1 LGDKPYSVGPW
12 SDVFAFGNTA
22 LEALFG
28 TVKPTPKHWKQ
39 LPDELTGL
47 LARCVDEEYDA
58 RNPSEGRFHGFGP
71 ILEGLVPAP
80 AKPVAPP
87 PPPAAVPP
95 VAPKPA
101 PPKPAEVVMP
111 LVPAVPPPPPKP
123 KAYQPGER
131 IDIELVK
138 GGAKMTF
145 AYIPPGKFLM
155 GSPESEKDRDSHETQ
170 HSVTLTRGFYM
181 GVHPV
186 TQAQYE
192 AVTGTNP
199 SQFKGDTLPVE
210 SVSWEDAVK
219 FCNALSKKEG
229 KTPCYMEGTW
239 TTVPGADG
247 YRLPTEAEWEY
258 AARGMTTEE
267 YLKLESEGKPTPP
280 FYWGG
285 ELNGTQANCNG
296 SNPYGTA
303 ATDPPRYLGKTSPVG
318 NYADKAPEKHPWGLC
333 DVHGNVWEWC
343 ADW

>member
-1 LGDKPYSVGPW
+1 
-12 SDVFAFGNTA
+12 
-22 LEALFG
+22 
-28 TVKPTPKHWKQ
+28 
-39 LPDELTGL
+39 
-47 LARCVDEEYDA
+47 
-58 RNPSEGRFHGFGP
+58 
-71 ILEGLVPAP
+71 
-80 AKPVAPP
+80 
-87 PPPAAVPP
+87 
-95 VAPKPA
+95 
-101 PPKPAEVVMP
+101 MP
-111 LVPAVPPPPPKP
+111 LVPAVPPAPPKP

-155 GSPESEKDRDSHETQ
+155 GSPESEKDRDSDETQ

-247 YRLPTEAEWEY
+247 YRLSTEADWEY
-258 AARGMTTEE
+258 ASRGMTTEE

-318 NYADKAPEKHPWGLC
+318 NYADKAPKKHPWGLC

-343 ADW
+343 ADWYDAAYYASSPKDDPTGAEDGSLRVGRGGCWDNGAWYCRSAYRGRGTPDVRYSYFGFRLAVVPSGQ